1 MRCKPMISTARRAG
15 LILLVVAVGLLAVEP
30 APAGA
35 AGKVEELAPP
45 LRRLA
50 ARHGLAFGSAVRA
63 TALQTDAD
71 YARVLGHQ
79 YDAVTPENEMKWAI
93 VHPQPDV
100 YDFRAA
106 DVIVSFAARH
116 HMAVRGHTLVWYNQ
130 NPEWLLRGH
139 FGREQLIAI
148 LRDHIATV
156 VGRYRGR
163 VSQWDVVNEAVDDGG
178 GLRHN
183 VWLDRIGP
191 DYIALAF
198 RFAHEADPGARLF
211 YNDYLIERRGPK
223 ARAVKRLVRQLLA
236 WHVPISGVGFQL
248 HTLPSLFSAPDLAHK
263 MASFGRLGL
272 DVAITEHDVWLAP
285 PFDQAA
291 LREQARVYRASL
303 ATCLA
308 APNCHTYV
316 TWGFTDR
323 YSWVPATFP
332 PFGEALPFDAGL
344 SPKPAAYALHE
355 ELAQR

>member
-1 MRCKPMISTARRAG
+1 VRWRRP
-15 LILLVVAVGLLAVEP
+15 ILLVAAVGLLALTP
-30 APAGA
+30 GPAGA
-35 AGKVEELAPP
+35 AGRTEKLAPP

-50 ARHGLAFGSAVRA
+50 ARHGLAFGAAVRA

-71 YARVLGHQ
+71 YAMVLGHQ
-79 YDAVTPENEMKWAI
+79 YGAVTAENEMKWAI

-106 DVIVSFAARH
+106 DVIVSFAGRH
-116 HMAVRGHTLVWYNQ
+116 HMAIRGHTLVWHNQ

-148 LRDHIATV
+148 LRDHIRAV

-163 VSQWDVVNEAVDDGG
+163 VSQWDVVNEAVDDSG

-183 VWLDRIGP
+183 VWLDGIGP

-198 RFAHEADPGARLF
+198 RFAHEADPSAALF

-223 ARAVKRLVRQLLA
+223 AKAVKRLVRHLLA
-236 WHVPISGVGFQL
+236 WHVPIRGVGFQL

-263 MASFGRLGL
+263 MAYFRQLGL

-285 PFDQAA
+285 PFDQTARQA
-291 LREQARVYRASL
+291 QARVYRASL

-308 APNCHTYV
+308 ARNCHTYV

-332 PFGEALPFDAGL
+332 PFGEALPFDADL
-344 SPKPAAYALHE
+344 RPKPAAYALHE
-355 ELAQR
+355 ALAHD

>member
-1 MRCKPMISTARRAG
+1 MACFHPVCDRGGARIS
-15 LILLVVAVGLLAVEP
+15 
-30 APAGA
+30 GA
-35 AGKVEELAPP
+35 CSRERGRQPKELAPP

-50 ARHGLAFGSAVRA
+50 ARHRLAFGTAVRA
-63 TALQTDAD
+63 AALQQDD
-71 YARVLGHQ
+71 EYSDVLGHQ
-79 YDAVTPENEMKWAI
+79 YNTVTPENELKWAI

-106 DVIVSFAARH
+106 DIIVAFARRH
-116 HMAVRGHTLVWYNQ
+116 HMAVHGHTLAWYSQ
-130 NPEWLLRGH
+130 NPDWLLRGH
-139 FGREQLIAI
+139 FGRERLIAI

-178 GLRHN
+178 ALRHN
-183 VWLDRIGP
+183 VWLDGIGP

-198 RFAHEADPGARLF
+198 RFAHEADPSAKLF
-211 YNDYLIERRGPK
+211 YNDYLIENPGPK
-223 ARAVKRLVRQLLA
+223 ATAVKRLVRQLVA
-236 WHVPISGVGFQL
+236 SHVPINAVGFQL
-248 HTLPSLFSAPDLAHK
+248 HTLPALFSATDLARK
-263 MASFGRLGL
+263 MAAFGRLGL

-285 PFDQAA
+285 PFDPAA
-291 LREQARVYRASL
+291 LQAQARVYRASL

-332 PFGEALPFDAGL
+332 PFGEALPFDADL
-344 SPKPAAYALHE
+344 VPKPAAYALHD
-355 ELAQR
+355 ELAK